1 MLASASAL
9 EFEKLVEED
18 LGSVSVSVGD
28 LIAADSRDMAIKSWD
43 FGPSSITEE
52 AVAEM
57 LKESYF
63 PSSRVKIPPPGQTV
77 PEPEEGYAVVFR
89 DFFTCGLR
97 LPYVPFLRRVLE
109 TFNVQ
114 VHHLTPMAFLTLSK
128 FCWACV
134 SYGAEPDVD
143 TFCAYYDLQKQP
155 KKKKE
160 VREGKEVEVTYQY
173 GSCTFM
179 SKRNQGVDRL
189 ELSFC
194 QKGKWDRGWLEQWFY
209 VKTYGVRGTTEDGAE
224 VVEYP
229 LTSRMEDMA
238 PHTRVDPPEEKSPA
252 RKACDRAFAAA
263 CRYSGGRDLVE
274 EIMASNYWP
283 LGKDNPA
290 FR

>member
-18 LGSVSVSVGD
+18 LGSVSASVGD

-114 VHHLTPMAFLTLSK
+114 VHHLTPTAFLTLSK
-128 FCWACV
+128 FCWACA

-143 TFCAYYDLQKQP
+143 TFCTYY
-155 KKKKE
+155 
-160 VREGKEVEVTYQY
+160 
-173 GSCTFM
+173 
-179 SKRNQGVDRL
+179 
-189 ELSFC
+189 EL
-194 QKGKWDRGWLEQWFY
+194 
-209 VKTYGVRGTTEDGAE
+209 
-224 VVEYP
+224 
-229 LTSRMEDMA
+229 
-238 PHTRVDPPEEKSPA
+238 
-252 RKACDRAFAAA
+252 
-263 CRYSGGRDLVE
+263 
-274 EIMASNYWP
+274 
-283 LGKDNPA
+283 
-290 FR
+290 